1 MAPEYIE
8 RDSGGKGGVLQ
19 PGVPV
24 TKGPFMHQLGST
36 MRIIRPAPNVIGFYD
51 GRIAGV
57 RAYSDQPNWLDD
69 GAFALGIC
77 SYAIVDGRQAL
88 VFDTHMSLA
97 HAQIIRR
104 TLQELGVTDTSV
116 ALSHWHADHIAG
128 NAVFA
133 DCEIIANHLTAR
145 TLLEKQAA
153 LEARDPPIKPVVM
166 PTRLFEGA
174 LSLTV
179 GGVEV
184 ELRQADIHSH
194 DGTVLFLPQ
203 TGLLIAGDTLEDPIT
218 YVAESDRLQQHLADL
233 RRLAGWPIQ
242 RILPSHGAIEVIEA
256 GGYDKRFI
264 EASLRYVE
272 KLDRCRS
279 EPALVEPDLRSFAVE
294 AFATGAI
301 GYFAGYEPVHRSNL
315 AAVTGKI

>member
-1 MAPEYIE
+1 
-8 RDSGGKGGVLQ
+8 
-19 PGVPV
+19 
-24 TKGPFMHQLGST
+24 MHQLGST

-57 RAYSDQPNWLDD
+57 RAYSDKPNWLDD
-69 GAFALGIC
+69 GAFTLGIC
-77 SYAIVDGRQAL
+77 SYAIVDGPQAL

-104 TLQELGVTDTSV
+104 TLQDLGVTEIRV
-116 ALSHWHADHIAG
+116 AISHWHADHIAG

-133 DCEIIANHLTAR
+133 DCEIIANRLTAR
-145 TLLEKQAA
+145 TLQEKQAV
-153 LEARDPPIKPVVM
+153 LEARDPPIKPVIM
-166 PTRLFEGA
+166 PSYLFEGA
-174 LSLTV
+174 LSLSV
-179 GGVEV
+179 GSVAV

-218 YVAESDRLQQHLADL
+218 YVAEPERLQHHLADL
-233 RRLAGWPIQ
+233 RRMAGWPITS
-242 RILPSHGAIEVIEA
+242 ILPSHGAIEVIRA

-272 KLDRCRS
+272 QLDRCRT
-279 EPALVEPDLRSFAVE
+279 EPDLAEPDLRCFAAE
-294 AFATGAI
+294 AFATGGI
-301 GYFAGYEPVHRSNL
+301 GYFEAYEPVHRSNL
-315 AAVTGKI
+315 AAVTGKA

>member
-1 MAPEYIE
+1 M
-8 RDSGGKGGVLQ
+8 RDSGSKDGVLQ
-19 PGVPV
+19 PLVRAV
-24 TKGPFMHQLGST
+24 KGPSMHQLGST

-57 RAYSDQPNWLDD
+57 RAYSARPNWLDD
-69 GAFALGIC
+69 GAFTLGIC
-77 SYAIVDGRQAL
+77 SYAIVDGPQAL

-104 TLQELGVTDTSV
+104 TLQDLGAAEIRV

-133 DCEIIANHLTAR
+133 DCEIIANTLTAR
-145 TLLEKQAA
+145 TLNEKQTV

-166 PTRLFEGA
+166 PTRLFEGEM
-174 LSLTV
+174 SLAV
-179 GGVEV
+179 GSVEV
-184 ELRQADIHSH
+184 ELRQADIHSQ

-203 TGLLIAGDTLEDPIT
+203 TGLMIAGDTLEDPIT
-218 YVAESDRLQQHLADL
+218 YVAEPHRLQQHLADL
-233 RRLAGWPIQ
+233 RRMAGWPIR

-256 GGYDKRFI
+256 GGYDRGFI

-272 KLDRCRS
+272 KLERCRA
-279 EPALVEPDLRSFAVE
+279 EPALADADLRIFAAD

-301 GYFAGYEPVHRSNL
+301 GYFGGYEPVHRSNL
-315 AAVTGKI
+315 AAVTGKA

>member
-1 MAPEYIE
+1 
-8 RDSGGKGGVLQ
+8 
-19 PGVPV
+19 
-24 TKGPFMHQLGST
+24 MHQLGST
-36 MRIIRPAPNVIGFYD
+36 MRIIRPAPNVLGFYD

-57 RAYSDQPNWLDD
+57 RAYSEQPNWLDD
-69 GAFALGIC
+69 GAFTLGIC
-77 SYAIVDGRQAL
+77 SYAIVDGAQAL
-88 VFDTHMSLA
+88 VFDTHMSLV

-104 TLQELGVTDTSV
+104 TLQELGVTEIRV

-133 DCEIIANHLTAR
+133 DCEIIANRLTAC
-145 TLLEKQAA
+145 TLQEKQAV

-166 PTRLFEGA
+166 PTRQFEGV

-179 GGVEV
+179 GGVAV
-184 ELRQADIHSH
+184 ELRQAEIHSR
-194 DGTVLFLPQ
+194 DGTVLFLPE

-218 YVAESDRLQQHLADL
+218 YVAEPDRLPQHLAEL

-242 RILPSHGAIEVIEA
+242 RILPSHGAIEAIEA
-256 GGYDKRFI
+256 GGYDKGFI
-264 EASLRYVE
+264 EASRHYVE
-272 KLDRCRS
+272 KLARCRTA
-279 EPALVEPDLRSFAVE
+279 PDLAEPDLRSFAAE

-315 AAVTGKI
+315 AAVTGKT